1 MWLYYIHQ
9 SKKVNTIFQIFGRI
23 AIDEDTS
30 INHSTN
36 FQSFH
41 QALLVLFRFDIRLFI
56 NYLWLWIRVFKRIV
70 ILRSATGEAW
80 QDIMLG
86 CLPSE
91 DVKCD
96 PLSEEAGK
104 SNQFHHILAKTQY
117 THNDYSSLSLP
128 QITQRVA
135 GRLLPTRFSSPSSL
149 GPLFWHSTCLW
160 QSLWTILTTWRGKSV
175 TNLITIFIR

>member
-1 MWLYYIHQ
+1 M
-9 SKKVNTIFQIFGRI
+9 
-23 AIDEDTS
+23 
-30 INHSTN
+30 
-36 FQSFH
+36 
-41 QALLVLFRFDIRLFI
+41 
-56 NYLWLWIRVFKRIV
+56 

-80 QDIMLG
+80 QGIMLG

-104 SNQFHHILAKTQY
+104 SNQFYILAKTQY
-117 THNDYSSLSLP
+117 AHNNSSSLSLP

-149 GPLFWHSTCLW
+149 GRLF
-160 QSLWTILTTWRGKSV
+160 
-175 TNLITIFIR
+175 